1 MSLEDSKNFKR
12 EIFVREGKIVAGTDY
27 MDGMLYSFYLYK
39 DGELLANPLYS
50 ELNHKE
56 FDIDLGIGDYS
67 IRFFYKFDEKAI
79 GITESFSIVEKDGNM
94 VAAKEANSYFV
105 DSDNNPITKRLSK
118 SIIQNEAVLK
128 KESKS
133 LDDSYPGQKFNIVI
147 MTLPTSDVLTDKYL
161 FLGIDDFSKELYIGA
176 YPSDNYIFVNKFV
189 DMLRVEC
196 PYTIDQVII
205 DDNIQVKGLSKLAK
219 SCKSADIK
227 YDLVSMEQFINNSK
241 SLSKINE
248 LIERLYKNINIE
260 SRQDFV
266 DQMISLTNNYNF
278 FEKNIEVGDM
288 TPYQKLE
295 KHFGKV

>member
-1 MSLEDSKNFKR
+1 MIDVKR
-12 EIFVREGKIVAGTDY
+12 EMYIDNNKLHVKTTEIEGFRYG
-27 MDGMLYSFYLYK
+27 FYLIIDDQVIERNNYSKESNASFEFAPFYGSYK
-39 DGELLANPLYS
+39 
-50 ELNHKE
+50 
-56 FDIDLGIGDYS
+56 IQ
-67 IRFFYKFDEKAI
+67 FFYKNSAGEEFSFIED
-79 GITESFSIVEKDGNM
+79 FSIVEKAGHKTVVMNKVNNFFLD
-94 VAAKEANSYFV
+94 AN
-105 DSDNNPITKRLSK
+105 NKPIAKRLFK
-118 SIIQNEAVLK
+118 NILVQEKILK
-128 KESKS
+128 KEAKK

-147 MTLPTSDVLTDKYL
+147 MTLPTSDVLTDRYL
-161 FLGIDDFSKELYIGA
+161 FFGIDNFSKELYTGS
-176 YPSDNYIFVNKFV
+176 YPSNNYIFVNKFV
-189 DMLRVEC
+189 EMLRVEC

-219 SCKSADIK
+219 SCKSCDIK
-227 YDLVSMEQFINNSK
+227 YDLVSMEQLINNSK

-248 LIERLYKNINIE
+248 LIELLYKNINIE